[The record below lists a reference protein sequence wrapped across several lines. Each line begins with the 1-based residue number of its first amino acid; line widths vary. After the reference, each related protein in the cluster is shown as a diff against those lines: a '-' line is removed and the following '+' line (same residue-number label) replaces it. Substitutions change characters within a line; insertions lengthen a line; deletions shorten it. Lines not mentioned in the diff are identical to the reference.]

1 MASKKTNRAREW
13 TQNEMGLFAKILA
26 DENDGFCRALEEL
39 ALKKATNNE
48 IFRHIKSKFDTAR
61 KNEDFVKENKKNF
74 SRKKDATF
82 SDLDTTVAKLRRKY
96 GNLKQN
102 WKKITDRVKNG
113 SGRSAEREQEWYKIL
128 NPVFAETNVE
138 IELSSGKGDC
148 SFRGEYD
155 DYNSSDDGSDISD
168 ASSDFDASTD
178 YEPVNNAQGSS
189 DTLPANRR
197 NIS

>member
-1 MASKKTNRAREW
+1 MLV
-13 TQNEMGLFAKILA
+13 GYHGI
-26 DENDGFCRALEEL
+26 FCCALEEL

-48 IFRHIKSKFDTAR
+48 RFRHIKSKFDTAR

-138 IELSSGKGDC
+138 MELSSGKGDC